1 MKLPAQPR
9 VSALTRC
16 TAALALAGF
25 SMTTLAQSAPV
36 QTPAAQPS
44 QNQPSSQS
52 SSDTAKTKPISETLS
67 RSQRQQAE
75 DAYLAGARLLDRK
88 DLEGAEEQFTKAAKL
103 NPGNHDYTQA
113 AALAHQERV
122 TDLVQQAGKARLLG
136 QKEKANAL
144 LAQAHQLDPENALVQ
159 ERINEGALARAF
171 RPEIEPWLRSGPE
184 LAGPIELQPNKSL
197 QSFHLRSNAQ
207 DVAGKVLQSYGI
219 RATFDDSVTHD
230 DLRFVLDDVAYA
242 QAVPI
247 LLQMMHA
254 FAVPLDAT
262 SVMIANDTP
271 ENRQRYERQ
280 LEETVYVP
288 GMSNEAMDSLGNVIR
303 QVFEVKQL
311 TVEKNS
317 GNLVLRAPEDT
328 LKAVNLTLADLMDD
342 TSEVMI
348 DLRLYAV
355 DTTRQR
361 NIGGQTPQQIG
372 IFSVASEAQQIVNQN
387 RDLVDQAIA
396 QGLVPANASNVT
408 IALALIA
415 SGLVQSTL
423 VSNTIGLFGGGLTT
437 MGVTEN
443 QGASFHLA
451 LNSSDTRGLDD
462 IQVRVNDRE
471 TATFRIGTR
480 YPITTATYTN
490 GVAGAASALAGVN
503 VNGVPAS
510 KLLAQLGTQVTI
522 PQIQYEDL
530 GLTLKAVPTVQKSGD
545 ITMQLDLKIESL
557 AGSSSNNIPVLNNRA
572 FVSTVTVTD
581 GQTAM
586 LVSSL
591 TRSESAAISGLP
603 GLGELPGF
611 QTATADKAAEKD
623 TSELILLVTPHIVR
637 KRRDVLASPRIPIN
651 LPSDSD

>member
-611 QTATADKAAEKD
+611 QTATAEKAAEKD

>member
-1 MKLPAQPR
+1 MKLPTQPR
-9 VSALTRC
+9 ASALARC
-16 TAALALAGF
+16 TAALALA
-25 SMTTLAQSAPV
+25 SLSVVTLAQTPPAPPP
-36 QTPAAQPS
+36 QDKT
-44 QNQPSSQS
+44 SSQPPV
-52 SSDTAKTKPISETLS
+52 DQAKTKPVSETLTA
-67 RSQRQQAE
+67 RQRRDAE

-88 DLEGAEEQFTKAAKL
+88 DLAAAEEQFKKAAKL
-103 NPGNHDYTQA
+103 NPGSHDYAQA

-136 QKEKANAL
+136 QKKKADSL
-144 LAQAHQLDPENALVQ
+144 LAEAHQLDPENAMVQ
-159 ERINEGALARAF
+159 QRLGESALSRVF
-171 RPEIEPWLRSGPE
+171 RPEIEPWIQSGPA
-184 LAGPIELQPNKSL
+184 LAGPIELQPNTSV
-197 QSFHLRSNAQ
+197 QDFHLRSNAR
-207 DVAGKVLQSYGI
+207 DVATKVFQSYGI
-219 RATFDDSVTHD
+219 RTTFDDSVMQSS
-230 DLRFVLDDVAYA
+230 LRFVLDNAAYA

-247 LLQMMHA
+247 LLQMMNA
-254 FAVPLDAT
+254 FAVPLDPT
-262 SVMIANDTP
+262 SVLIAKDTP
-271 ENRQRYERQ
+271 DNRQRYERQ
-280 LEETVYVP
+280 LEETIYVP
-288 GMSNEAMDSLGNVIR
+288 GTSNEAMDSLGNVIR

-311 TVEKNS
+311 TVEKSS
-317 GNLVLRAPEDT
+317 GSLVLRAPEDT
-328 LKAVNLTLADLMDD
+328 LKAVNLTLADLLDD
-342 TSEVMI
+342 TATVMI

-361 NIGGQTPQQIG
+361 NIGAQTPQQIG

-387 RDLVDQAIA
+387 RQLVDQAIA

-415 SGLVQSTL
+415 SGLVQSSL

-480 YPITTATYTN
+480 YPITTASYTN
-490 GVAGAASALAGVN
+490 GIAGAASALAGVN

-510 KLLAQLGTQVTI
+510 KLLAQLGTQVTV
-522 PQIQYEDL
+522 PEIQYEDL
-530 GLTLKAVPTVQKSGD
+530 GLTLKAVPTVQKSGA
-545 ITMQLDLKIESL
+545 ISMQLNLKIESL
-557 AGSSSNNIPVLNNRA
+557 AGSSANNIPVLNNRA
-572 FVSTVTVTD
+572 FISTVTVPD

-586 LVSSL
+586 LVSTL

-611 QTATADKAAEKD
+611 QTATADKASEKD

-637 KRRDVLASPRIPIN
+637 KRRDLIASPPIPIH
-651 LPSDSD
+651 LPSTAD

>member
-262 SVMIANDTP
+262 SVMIANDTL